1 MGELSIYEPE
11 ENDCDLQAKRN
22 RELDSDTISRLI
34 QNFTAAY
41 NETSALGADYWKR
54 QGSTAVSQVQRF
66 GI

>member
-54 QGSTAVSQVQRF
+54 QEIGRAHV
-66 GI
+66 